1 MMMPRVQDKKIDEKS
16 RLNLVLDRNLKDW
29 VQQYARRHHT
39 TITTIITSHFVD
51 LRKEEDGIG
60 VEQI

>member
-1 MMMPRVQDKKIDEKS
+1 MPKVQDKKPDEKS
-16 RLNLVLDRNLKDW
+16 RLNLVLNRNLKNW
-29 VQQYARRHHT
+29 IQQYAKRHHT
-39 TITTIITSHFVD
+39 TITTIITTHFVV